1 MRFLMPPP
9 RPMKTMGPPS
19 RDRPIEI
26 VHFADPWCWWSW
38 GLEPILQR
46 LREVYGDNVQVTYK
60 MGGEFESLKGWMV
73 EYGVDE
79 RGTVDWILESVA
91 LTHMPVRPDYYFR
104 CRVESSF
111 PACKAFKAAQ
121 LQSEDKATKY
131 FRRMMEGFGLECLSA
146 TDDTL
151 MKLGAEVGL
160 DKDRLRKEMHSD
172 AVEEA
177 FESDR
182 QEMLRHHANF
192 DALLVEDREGHME
205 MKGATFSA
213 RPFEEI
219 VDKLAP
225 GLPKRSP
232 ADILEYL
239 EHHKDLTPVQE
250 IASVFRIPGEDAEMR
265 LSKLERAGLLTRQR
279 FDGIET
285 WQWKG
290 TLAEK
295 LPLDIVKVSHVPPE
309 VQVEAVSDLKPI
321 ITKAVQSLYTEV
333 ATRPDKAYHFPLGL
347 EALRYLGYPEEDLR
361 RLPPTATES
370 FAGVGYPHAAN
381 AIRPGDAVL
390 DIGSGS
396 GTDVL
401 YASLKTGRSGKVYG
415 LDITPAMITKARANI
430 KRMGAKNVQILEG
443 DATRIPLPDASVEV
457 VTSNGVLNL
466 VPDKPTAFREIFRVL
481 KPGGR
486 LQLADIVVQVDVGAV
501 CGLNPQLWADCIG
514 GAAVE
519 PEYME
524 TIRAAGFQ
532 DVRQGHPARAQRP
545 GVYEGKQHEDHERDE
560 HHGGHCHSPTPADAH
575 HPVVPAA
582 VRAHDGRKEGN
593 HAHDEEN
600 RQHGP
605 EPGDRS
611 SRFHDLR
618 LEPLNPRLHLEGSVC
633 IYQGSD
639 RTVSPVSSAVP
650 MNT

>member
-1 MRFLMPPP
+1 
-9 RPMKTMGPPS
+9 MKTMGPPS

-151 MKLGAEVGL
+151 VKLGAEVGL

-177 FESDR
+177 FERDR

-309 VQVEAVSDLKPI
+309 VQVEAVSDLEPI

-347 EALRYLGYPEEDLR
+347 EALRYLGYPDEVLR
-361 RLPPTATES
+361 KLPSTATES
-370 FAGVGYPHAAN
+370 FAGVGYPHAAKL
-381 AIRPGDAVL
+381 IKPGDRVL

-532 DVRQGHPARAQRP
+532 DVRVLKRIDYFAKSSSESTKRITKTFGAESVVVTARKP
-545 GVYEGKQHEDHERDE
+545 
-560 HHGGHCHSPTPADAH
+560 
-575 HPVVPAA
+575 
-582 VRAHDGRKEGN
+582 
-593 HAHDEEN
+593 
-600 RQHGP
+600 
-605 EPGDRS
+605 
-611 SRFHDLR
+611 
-618 LEPLNPRLHLEGSVC
+618 
-633 IYQGSD
+633 
-639 RTVSPVSSAVP
+639 
-650 MNT
+650 